1 MDFEVTDDLIRQEL
15 EKCRK
20 LLADKMSD
28 MLEEGIDPT
37 CLVPTVE
44 AVRHVLRT
52 RQLDGG
58 PVSRVQ
64 AAITIALMPSYDGV
78 DVDVTDS
85 Q

>member
-1 MDFEVTDDLIRQEL
+1 MDFEVTDDLIYQEL

-20 LLADKMSD
+20 LFADKMSD

-44 AVRHVLRT
+44 AVRHVLQT
-52 RQLDGG
+52 RELDGG

-64 AAITIALMPSYDGV
+64 SAITIALLPPQEGIQIEVSDE
-78 DVDVTDS
+78 
-85 Q
+85 

>member
-1 MDFEVTDDLIRQEL
+1 MDFEVTDDLIRLEL

-20 LLADKMSD
+20 LFADKMSD
-28 MLEEGIDPT
+28 MLEKGIDPT

-52 RQLDGG
+52 HQLDGG

-64 AAITIALMPSYDGV
+64 SAITIALLPPQEGIEIE
-78 DVDVTDS
+78 VTDE
-85 Q
+85 